1 MKKYC
6 WGNDWN
12 FKVGR
17 LPKATGAKVMAIE
30 LATVGAVAV
39 VGVVSQ

>member
-17 LPKATGAKVMAIE
+17 LLKVIGVKVMVIE
-30 LATVGAVAV
+30 FVIVGVVAV
-39 VGVVSQ
+39 VGVVS